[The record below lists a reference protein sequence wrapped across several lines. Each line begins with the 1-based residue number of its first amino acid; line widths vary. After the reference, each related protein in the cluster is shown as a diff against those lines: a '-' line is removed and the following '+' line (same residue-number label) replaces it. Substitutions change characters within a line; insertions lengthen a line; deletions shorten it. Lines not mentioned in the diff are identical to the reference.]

1 MQKRS
6 LVWLCLFLVLAL
18 LGASCGGDDDD
29 GGGETGT
36 ETESTPAE
44 ESAEEAAGDTTE
56 GATGEGADGDDAAE
70 DDTTGGEADAG
81 APMEPQVGGEIIY
94 GLVSD
99 GTGFNTT
106 DTIHPGSI
114 RIIGSMNDS
123 LVGVDTDSN
132 WTPNLAESLTPNDD
146 FTEWTITLRPDVRF
160 HDGAPVNADA
170 VIANL
175 EAFKAGPNV
184 GFVLAPITELTA
196 VDDLTVLAKMNTS
209 WASFPFHLVGQ
220 PGWMVSPETIG
231 SNDTFVGVGPFKL
244 ESWTVGDSARVVR
257 NDDYWRA
264 DEGLPY
270 LDAITFKVIPE
281 QEGRRQALEAGD
293 IDAYTSPGDVA
304 ILDFGED
311 PDVLVHQGIA
321 AANEFVV
328 LLNTAQTPMDDVR
341 VRTAMAHAIDQQL
354 IIDTFRSGLTEPAK
368 SFIHPQSPWYSDSA
382 YPTFDPAAA
391 QALVDEYEAEVG
403 PIELTLK
410 ATNVTSTL
418 EVAELIL
425 SFWAAVGIDAE
436 IEEIAPG
443 TEVGPV
449 ISDAYDAIMWAQ
461 FSGVDPDGD
470 YVFFHSSGGLLN
482 WTNLV
487 SEKMDAGFDLARSS
501 DDPAQRA
508 EGYAMVQD
516 AFAEEVPALWV
527 DHLGGVEAAV
537 STPQVHGIPEGF
549 YANGEPAIGL
559 IAGSFFSW
567 EDVWLEQG

>member
-6 LVWLCLFLVLAL
+6 LVWLGLFLVLAL
-18 LGASCGGDDDD
+18 IAAACGGDDDD
-29 GGGETGT
+29 GDASTD
-36 ETESTPAE
+36 TESTPAE
-44 ESAEEAAGDTTE
+44 ESAEDTQE
-56 GATGEGADGDDAAE
+56 GATDEGADSSDASEDETGGDADAA
-70 DDTTGGEADAG
+70 G
-81 APMEPQVGGEIIY
+81 PMEPQVGGEMLY

-123 LVGVDTDSN
+123 LVGVDADNN
-132 WTPNLAESLTPNDD
+132 WTPNLAEALTPNDD

-170 VIANL
+170 IIANF

-184 GFVLAPITELTA
+184 GFALAPIVELSA

-293 IDAYTSPGDVA
+293 IDAYTTPGDPA
-304 ILDFGED
+304 ILDFRDD
-311 PDVLVHQGIA
+311 PDVLLHQGVA
-321 AANEFVV
+321 AANEALI
-328 LLNTAQTPMDDVR
+328 LLNTAQAPMDDVR
-341 VRTAMAHAIDQQL
+341 VRQAMAHAIDQQL

-382 YPTFDPAAA
+382 YPEFDPAAA

-418 EVAELIL
+418 EVAELVL
-425 SFWAAVGIDAE
+425 SFWAEVGIDAE

-449 ISDAYDAIMWAQ
+449 VSDAYDAIMWAQ
-461 FSGVDPDGD
+461 FSAVDPDGQ

-487 SEKMDAGFDLARSS
+487 SEKMDGGFDLARST

-516 AFAEEVPALWV
+516 AFAEEVPILWF

-549 YANGEPAIGL
+549 YANGKPTIGL

-567 EDVWLEQG
+567 EDVWVEQG